1 MRKLYV
7 KIVAA
12 FWLAMALG
20 AVGALLAARLLQPD
34 HASAFRKPPWD
45 AVADALA
52 AQASRELAPG
62 DDAALI
68 AWAEARQ
75 SPFMRVGFYNAS
87 DTQIESVETPPA
99 TRTWSRDRFTAV
111 ERRPIRIGDQA
122 YTLELKGQRPTGWQR
137 SVAMM
142 AMQPGFLA
150 LAVVLAMLLSLLLSI
165 VIARYLVAPLRTLA
179 LTGRR
184 LGFGDLEARASPALQ
199 HRRDEIAEFAMA
211 FDQMAERI
219 QKLVGAHKM
228 LLRDISHELRS
239 PLARVQAAACLAR
252 QQADGTTDGEFDRIE
267 LEIAR
272 LDTLVGR
279 LLTFSRLDASDPML
293 DRATVDLADVVDAV
307 ARDAAADAR
316 ARGCRVTVRNYR
328 RAMVNGDG
336 ALLGS
341 ALENVVGNAVRFAPR
356 GTEVE
361 IEVQPT
367 GRGYEVS
374 IRDYGPG
381 VAGDQLDR
389 IFDPFVR
396 LGPTTSRPL
405 GSGVGLAIARS
416 AIEAH
421 GGVIAAQNNADA
433 GLRVRMVLPAAD
445 LAPLTQEADGEF
457 QVVSLPGS
465 RQRAG
470 LTRP

>member
-12 FWLAMALG
+12 FWLAMTLG
-20 AVGALLAARLLQPD
+20 AVGALMAARVLQPD
-34 HASAFRKPPWD
+34 QASAIRKPPWE

-62 DDAALI
+62 DEAALI
-68 AWAEARQ
+68 AWVDARQ
-75 SPFMRVGFYNAS
+75 SPFMRIRLLDVKGVPISGAVTQRPS
-87 DTQIESVETPPA
+87 RGWPSSRTDT
-99 TRTWSRDRFTAV
+99 V
-111 ERRPIRIGDQA
+111 ERRAVQIGDQA
-122 YTLELKGQRPTGWQR
+122 YTLELTGQRPSGWQR
-137 SVAMM
+137 SVATL

-150 LAVVLAMLLSLLLSI
+150 LAVALAMLLSLLLSI
-165 VIARYLVAPLRTLA
+165 VIARYLIAPLRTLA

-184 LGFGDLEARASPALQ
+184 LGFGDLEARASPALR

-219 QKLVGAHKM
+219 QKLVGAHKV
-228 LLRDISHELRS
+228 LLRDMSHELRS
-239 PLARVQAAACLAR
+239 PLARIQAAACLAR
-252 QQADGTTDGEFDRIE
+252 QQALGAADREFDRIE

-279 LLTFSRLDASDPML
+279 LLTFSRLDTSDPML
-293 DRATVDLADVVDAV
+293 DRATVNLADVVLAV
-307 ARDAAADAR
+307 ARDAAADAS
-316 ARGCRVTVRNYR
+316 ARGCRVTVRSDR
-328 RAMVNGDG
+328 RAMVNGDR

-341 ALENVVGNAVRFAPR
+341 AFENVVGNAVKFAPR

-361 IEVQPT
+361 IEVQHT
-367 GRGYEVS
+367 GRRYEVTV
-374 IRDYGPG
+374 RDYGPG

-396 LGPTTSRPL
+396 LGPATSHTL
-405 GSGVGLAIARS
+405 GSGVGLAIARG

-421 GGVIAAQNNADA
+421 GGVIGAQNEAGA
-433 GLRVRMVLPAAD
+433 GLTVRVVLPAAV
-445 LAPLTQEADGEF
+445 LGPLTQEADGAHCTAR
-457 QVVSLPGS
+457 LGC
-465 RQRAG
+465 R
-470 LTRP
+470 

>member
-12 FWLAMALG
+12 FWLAMTLA
-20 AVGALLAARLLQPD
+20 AVGALLAARFVQPGDAFALQ
-34 HASAFRKPPWD
+34 KPPWD

-52 AQASRELAPG
+52 AQALRDITPG
-62 DDAALI
+62 DEDALT
-68 AWAEARQ
+68 AWAAARQ
-75 SPFMRVGFYNAS
+75 SPFMRVSFYDAS
-87 DTQIESVETPPA
+87 GTQIESVETRRPSRAWP
-99 TRTWSRDRFTAV
+99 RDRFDTV
-111 ERRPIRIGDQA
+111 ERRPVRIGDQT
-122 YTLELKGQRPTGWQR
+122 YTLELRGRRPNGWQR
-137 SVAMM
+137 SVATL

-150 LAVVLAMLLSLLLSI
+150 FAVVLAMLLSLLLSI
-165 VIARYLVAPLRTLA
+165 AIARYLVAPLRTLA

-219 QKLVGAHKM
+219 QKLVGAHKV

-252 QQADGTTDGEFDRIE
+252 QQSLGAADREFDQIE

-279 LLTFSRLDASDPML
+279 LLTFSRLDTADPML
-293 DRATVDLADVVDAV
+293 DRATVNLADVVRAV
-307 ARDAAADAR
+307 ARDANADAST
-316 ARGCRVTVRNYR
+316 RGCRVTIRSDQC
-328 RAMVNGDG
+328 AMVNGDR

-341 ALENVVGNAVRFAPR
+341 ALENVVGNAVKFAPR
-356 GTEVE
+356 GTVVEVE
-361 IEVQPT
+361 VQRT
-367 GRGYEVS
+367 GRRYEVTV
-374 IRDYGPG
+374 RDYGPG
-381 VAGDQLDR
+381 VARDQLDR

-396 LGPTTSRPL
+396 LGPATSRAL

-421 GGVIAAQNNADA
+421 GGVIGAQN
-433 GLRVRMVLPAAD
+433 AAD
-445 LAPLTQEADGEF
+445 
-457 QVVSLPGS
+457 
-465 RQRAG
+465 
-470 LTRP
+470 